1 MSELPGKVFLVGA
14 GPGDPGLITVKGLR
28 CLQQADVVV
37 YDRLMDPALLQS
49 AAPSAERVFVGK
61 ERGRQALTQDEINQL
76 LVERATAGNTVVR
89 LKGGDPF
96 VFGRGGEEAQILA
109 RNAVAFEVVPG
120 ITSAIAAAAYAGI
133 PVTQRR
139 VATCFTVVSG
149 SEDPSKPESSIPWD
163 VLARTG
169 GTLIV
174 LMGWA
179 SLKSILKTLQREGLA
194 PDTPVALVQWGTW
207 KKQQTVT
214 GSLTDVVGRAQAA
227 GLTPPVIAVIG
238 PVVDLRKELRWF
250 DRQPL
255 FGKRTLITRSRTQAS
270 RLRTLLEE
278 QGAEPLELPS
288 IAIAPPE
295 DYAELD
301 EALARYIDP
310 ARYSERGGQN
320 GGQNGYWLIFASVN
334 AVEAVFARLEAA
346 GKDGR
351 AWAGA
356 TIGAIG
362 PATAAAL
369 AQRGI
374 RADFIPATSVSEAVV
389 AELSDRNWT
398 GVPVL
403 LPGADIGRD
412 ALAQGLADR
421 GAQVERITAYRTV
434 TPPDSANQA
443 RKLLESGV
451 DVITFTSSS
460 TVRNLLDILGGDQR
474 LLESALIACIGPVT
488 AGAARELGLR
498 VDLVAAEHTVEGLV
512 DTLVNHFVC

>member
-1 MSELPGKVFLVGA
+1 M
-14 GPGDPGLITVKGLR
+14 
-28 CLQQADVVV
+28 
-37 YDRLMDPALLQS
+37 
-49 AAPSAERVFVGK
+49 
-61 ERGRQALTQDEINQL
+61 
-76 LVERATAGNTVVR
+76 
-89 LKGGDPF
+89 
-96 VFGRGGEEAQILA
+96 
-109 RNAVAFEVVPG
+109 
-120 ITSAIAAAAYAGI
+120 
-133 PVTQRR
+133 
-139 VATCFTVVSG
+139 
-149 SEDPSKPESSIPWD
+149 
-163 VLARTG
+163 
-169 GTLIV
+169 
-174 LMGWA
+174 
-179 SLKSILKTLQREGLA
+179 
-194 PDTPVALVQWGTW
+194 
-207 KKQQTVT
+207 
-214 GSLTDVVGRAQAA
+214 VGRAQAA

-238 PVVDLRKELRWF
+238 PVVDLREELRWF

-288 IAIAPPE
+288 IAITELE
-295 DYAELD
+295 DYSELD
-301 EALARYIDP
+301 EALARYTDP

-320 GGQNGYWLIFASVN
+320 GGQGGYWLIFASVN

-356 TIGAIG
+356 TVGAIG

-389 AELSDRNWT
+389 AELSDRDWT